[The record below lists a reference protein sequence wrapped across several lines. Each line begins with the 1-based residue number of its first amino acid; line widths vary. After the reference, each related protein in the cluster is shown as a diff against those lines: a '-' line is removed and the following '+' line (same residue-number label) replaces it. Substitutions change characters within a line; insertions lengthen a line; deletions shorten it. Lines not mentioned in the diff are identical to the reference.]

1 MSQLKTGI
9 KGHVE
14 SEVVFS
20 NTAAAVGSGT
30 LQVFGTPCMAALMEK
45 AAMESVQPYLE
56 GNEGTVGIEI
66 NLQHLAPSPMGM
78 VIYCDSELKSIDGK
92 ILTFEV
98 TCRSRKE
105 LLGKGTHKRAIIDNL
120 KFMQKAIEKRK

>member
-9 KGHVE
+9 KGHTE

-20 NTAAAVGSGT
+20 NTAVAVGSGT
-30 LQVFGTPCMAALMEK
+30 LHVFGTPCMAALMEK

-66 NLQHLAPSPMGM
+66 NIKHLTPSPLGM
-78 VIYCDSELKSIDGK
+78 VVYVDSELVSIDGN

-98 TCRSRKE
+98 SCRSRKE
-105 LLGKGTHKRAIIDNL
+105 LLGKGIHKRALIDNL
-120 KFMQKAIEKRK
+120 EFMAKALEKRK